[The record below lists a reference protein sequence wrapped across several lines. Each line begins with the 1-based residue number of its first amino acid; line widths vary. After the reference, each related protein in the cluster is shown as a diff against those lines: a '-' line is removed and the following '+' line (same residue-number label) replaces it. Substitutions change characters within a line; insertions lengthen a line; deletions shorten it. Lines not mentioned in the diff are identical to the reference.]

1 MKKVIMTV
9 YINQYN
15 FNLKK
20 VDNVTINVPIDWED
34 YKQLANNKFN
44 NAILFYQN
52 TLNINKLDYYN
63 TFDKNRK
70 AIMIVNNYIYL
81 AFIGHFEILY

>member
-1 MKKVIMTV
+1 MRKVIMTV
-9 YINQYN
+9 YINQYD

-20 VDNVTINVPIDWED
+20 VSIYDINIPIDWED
-34 YKQLANNKFN
+34 YKTLANNKFN

-52 TLNINKLDYYN
+52 TININKLDYYN

-70 AIMIVNNYIYL
+70 AIMISNDYIHF
-81 AFIGHFEILY
+81 AEVGHFEIL

>member
-1 MKKVIMTV
+1 MKQVIMTI
-9 YINQYN
+9 YINQYD

-20 VDNVTINVPIDWED
+20 VDINNINIPIDWED
-34 YKQLANNKFN
+34 YKTLANNKFN

-52 TLNINKLDYYN
+52 TININKFDYYN

-70 AIMIVNNYIYL
+70 AIMIFNNYIYF
-81 AFIGHFEILY
+81 AVIGHFEIL